1 MIRRGAM
8 LFPRKIKRVL
18 DVDEIEKKEK
28 DSIKKEE
35 LEKGDILAMIISAFI
50 VFTPVILLLIGI
62 VWFLYWLFTH

>member
-1 MIRRGAM
+1 M

-62 VWFLYWLFTH
+62 VWFLYWFFTH

>member
-1 MIRRGAM
+1 M